1 MKGGGFEERCSRQKE
16 QHMQQ
21 PRVRDAGQV
30 GNPSELDLWT
40 LWPDGYSVFMQSTS
54 VSVCVC

>member
-1 MKGGGFEERCSRQKE
+1 MKGEAIEERCFRQKE

-30 GNPSELDLWT
+30 GSPREPDLAT
-40 LWPDGYSVFMQSTS
+40 
-54 VSVCVC
+54 